1 LPKLTHS
8 SLPKRLADS
17 IQAQIISKDMGEGER
32 LPTEPELM
40 KSFGVSRTVVRE
52 AAALLMSRGIVEVR
66 PRRGMTVKAPDGSG
80 FAESLVAQ
88 LQMSRVSL
96 DQLLE
101 VRLMLE
107 SSMARIAAVNR
118 TEDDLRLLDKNLSEM
133 SSSVDRD
140 HTIELDLAFHE
151 AIAAATHNPF
161 FIMVARP
168 INDLLRLLYHDKL
181 GYMSLRETTV
191 FEHRQIVE
199 SVRKKNRSGAEE
211 CTRKHLVR
219 VANSFHKLIA
229 EKASH

>member
-1 LPKLTHS
+1 MQKLAHS

-17 IQAQIISKDMGEGER
+17 IQAQIISKDMCEGER

-52 AAALLMSRGIVEVR
+52 AAALLISRGLVEVR

-80 FAESLVAQ
+80 IAESLVAQ
-88 LQMSRVSL
+88 LQMSHVSL

-107 SSMARIAAVNR
+107 SSMAQIAAVNR
-118 TEDDLRLLDKNLSEM
+118 TEGDLRLLDKNLAEM
-133 SSSVDRD
+133 STSVDRD
-140 HTIELDLAFHE
+140 HTIDLDVAFHE
-151 AIAAATHNPF
+151 AMAAATHNPF
-161 FIMVARP
+161 FLMVTKP

-199 SVRKKNRSGAEE
+199 SVRERNCKGAEE
-211 CTRKHLVR
+211 STRNHLSR
-219 VANSFHKLIA
+219 VAKTIQDLLA
-229 EKASH
+229 EKG

>member
-1 LPKLTHS
+1 
-8 SLPKRLADS
+8 
-17 IQAQIISKDMGEGER
+17 MGEGER

-229 EKASH
+229 EKASN